1 MAFIPE
7 IMDFLFGKEQTV
19 EEDLRLEGLKPIV
32 QVSKNWQFNSFL
44 NLFEALLLDGETKE
58 SLIEKEEEI
67 REREEQM
74 AKRASLTSLNS
85 LKAMN
90 PAAAKAEEDNLSDQS
105 PREDDPDL
113 EASAQRKKKS
123 TKAAPYYDV
132 MEPKK
137 LNWVIQQFIMALV
150 WGFGGPLTVPARSKY
165 SVFINDSIKKIF
177 SSTNCS
183 FVFKKR
189 ID

>member
-1 MAFIPE
+1 
-7 IMDFLFGKEQTV
+7 
-19 EEDLRLEGLKPIV
+19 
-32 QVSKNWQFNSFL
+32 
-44 NLFEALLLDGETKE
+44 
-58 SLIEKEEEI
+58 
-67 REREEQM
+67 
-74 AKRASLTSLNS
+74 
-85 LKAMN
+85 
-90 PAAAKAEEDNLSDQS
+90 
-105 PREDDPDL
+105 
-113 EASAQRKKKS
+113 
-123 TKAAPYYDV
+123 

-150 WGFGGPLTVPARSKY
+150 WGFGAPLTVQARSKY